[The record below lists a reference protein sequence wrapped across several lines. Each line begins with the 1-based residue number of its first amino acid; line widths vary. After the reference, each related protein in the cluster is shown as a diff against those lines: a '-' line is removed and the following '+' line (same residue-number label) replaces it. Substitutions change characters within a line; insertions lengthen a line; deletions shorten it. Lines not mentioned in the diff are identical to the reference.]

1 MYVTEAMTIRLCV
14 NAIASLTTSANAR
27 DFRASRA
34 SRRRVPATRLL
45 SNSLLNRLSPR
56 WSPSPSARETPYG
69 TTTRDASRGG
79 REGGTGDLTAVE
91 VETPRDRPRIACTRW
106 CGTVCGEGIAWSRP
120 RPWGDE
126 GVSTLSPCT
135 ASRRCSPRLRTTAR
149 SPVEHARCRA
159 GRGGGISRKAHRR
172 PPGSGP
178 SRVDGGRYRAKRVV
192 DRTAQVYRARKG
204 GRARDDARG
213 AVETARGDR
222 TFKRIATY
230 FTR

>member
-149 SPVEHARCRA
+149 SPVWGAPRSAHLHRASDLGARRSGEMSTRRDDVELARRCASRDASTRFPA
-159 GRGGGISRKAHRR
+159 GRWDGGIGLVGSLPIPNPSTASRGTR
-172 PPGSGP
+172 PG
-178 SRVDGGRYRAKRVV
+178 
-192 DRTAQVYRARKG
+192 
-204 GRARDDARG
+204 
-213 AVETARGDR
+213 
-222 TFKRIATY
+222 
-230 FTR
+230 